1 MCFYMFMYDVFVE
14 KGNKYVNFKY
24 CNINDDVYIYDI
36 VKK

>member
-14 KGNKYVNFKY
+14 KENKYVNFKY
-24 CNINDDVYIYDI
+24 YNINYDVYIYNI